1 MPKRVDCQLK
11 NDAPLGSEFAVLLSN
26 MLSNLASVAASFLFL
41 AVFFTVGC
49 SAQQTE
55 EQALESLRAVTAA
68 GKTPSEA
75 MVAQLETRFK
85 GKRTG
90 ALAKLLHA
98 KIRFD
103 AGDFDG
109 AAKLLDSNEFGRLT
123 KVGGYALLLR
133 GNALAAANRPADAAK
148 VYEQLLKEYPTSIR
162 VREAKIAWAKAA
174 TASGRAVEVPPML
187 VELIEK
193 NDGDALLAAA
203 KAYEAQNSP
212 VEARKYYRRA
222 YFFAAGSD
230 AAKAAAT
237 TLTAAGESLDP
248 QDGDEQTA
256 RADRLLA
263 ANQFSDAANEFK
275 TLETRFPQSLTPAVR
290 LRALTAYASAG
301 RTADAKAAFAAVPTG
316 SAEREAAYRE
326 LALGLAKARMW
337 PDARQLMDEMRAKF
351 PQGKLVPK
359 TFVDLGLAAEK
370 VKDRTQ
376 ASYFYT
382 TVVAAYPR
390 SVEVADAQFGAA
402 WDKHESGNFAIS
414 SRMLIEHLA
423 RYADKDTDNRGQAG
437 YWSARDSERAGNT
450 ADACVLYD
458 ATAYRYGANW
468 YGYLALDRLTSM
480 KGRGLCK
487 GNENV
492 SEEVRT
498 AAANLRTVTVA
509 RETAGP
515 NEIERTVKSDGL
527 YIDGHFARAVDELN
541 EARKTA
547 PTSPKVNLALARHFR
562 MKGDNVSALVAM
574 QKSYPDYAQ
583 MFPEEM
589 DREAWSF
596 FYPLSNWDD
605 IKRWATARGLDKY
618 QVAGFIRQE
627 TVFEPRARSGA
638 NAYGLMQLLLPTAKG
653 VARRNSAS
661 QMPSSAEDLYQPAL
675 NIELGT
681 AFIKELFAKFGR
693 VEYVAVAYNAGPG
706 RVPQWRATLPPEID
720 DFVEEIPFKETK
732 KYVQGIIRNT
742 AQYRRL
748 YDENGSFKTNVGVRP
763 LRGEIDSKTQEQFT
777 AEFPEVKVV
786 ADSGE

>member
-1 MPKRVDCQLK
+1 
-11 NDAPLGSEFAVLLSN
+11 
-26 MLSNLASVAASFLFL
+26 MLSKIASFTSFLLFL
-41 AVFFTVGC
+41 TVFFTIGC

-55 EQALESLRAVTAA
+55 QQALESLRQITAA

-75 MVAQLETRFK
+75 MVAQIEARFA

-109 AAKLLDSNEFGRLT
+109 AAKLLDSNEFGKLT

-133 GNALAAANRPADAAK
+133 GNALSAANRPGDAAK
-148 VYEQLLKEYPTSIR
+148 VYERLFTEYPTSIR
-162 VREAKIAWAKAA
+162 IREARIAWARAA

-187 VELIEK
+187 IELIEK

-203 KAYEAQNSP
+203 KAFEAQNSA

-222 YFFAAGSD
+222 YFFAAGTD
-230 AAKAAAT
+230 AAKTAAT
-237 TLTAAGESLDP
+237 ALTAAGESLDP
-248 QDGDEQTA
+248 QDGEEQFA
-256 RADRLLA
+256 RANRFLVQ
-263 ANQFSDAANEFK
+263 NQFTDAANEFK
-275 TLETRFPQSLTPAVR
+275 TLETKFPTALTPNVR

-301 RTADAKAAFAAVPTG
+301 RTADARAAFGAIPAN
-316 SAEREAAYRE
+316 AKEREAAYRE
-326 LALGLAKARMW
+326 LALGYAKSRMW
-337 PDARQLMDEMRAKF
+337 PDARLLLDEMRAKF
-351 PQGKLVPK
+351 PSGKLVPQ

-376 ASYFYT
+376 ANYFYST
-382 TVVAAYPR
+382 AVAAFPTA
-390 SVEVADAQFGAA
+390 VEVADAQFGAA

-450 ADACVLYD
+450 ADACILYD

-487 GNENV
+487 GGENV

-509 RETAGP
+509 RETAGAK
-515 NEIERTVKSDGL
+515 ELERTEKSDELSIVGL
-527 YIDGHFARAVDELN
+527 FDWAIDELN

-547 PTSPKVNLALARHFR
+547 PTSPKVNLALARHYR
-562 MKGDNVSALVAM
+562 LKGDNVSALVAM

-596 FYPLSNWDD
+596 FYPLSNWEE
-605 IKRWATARGLDKY
+605 IKRWATDRGLDKY

-653 VARRNSAS
+653 VARRNNSS
-661 QMPSSAEDLYQPAL
+661 QTPNSGEDLYQPSL

-681 AFIKELFAKFGR
+681 GFLKELFAKFGR

-748 YDENGSFKTNVGVRP
+748 YDENGNFKANVGARP
-763 LRGEIDSKTQEQFT
+763 LRGEIDSKPKEQLT
-777 AEFPEVKVV
+777 AEFPEVKVA
-786 ADSGE
+786 ADPGE

>member
-1 MPKRVDCQLK
+1 
-11 NDAPLGSEFAVLLSN
+11 
-26 MLSNLASVAASFLFL
+26 MLSNLAASVASILFL
-41 AVFFTVGC
+41 TVFFTVGC

-55 EQALESLRAVTAA
+55 QQALESLRQITAA
-68 GKTPSEA
+68 GKVPSEA
-75 MVAQLETRFK
+75 MVAQLESRFK

-90 ALAKLLHA
+90 ALARLLHA
-98 KIRFD
+98 KIKFD
-103 AGDFDG
+103 AGDPDG
-109 AAKLLDSNEFGRLT
+109 AAKLLETGEIGKLT

-133 GNALAAANRPADAAK
+133 GNALLLANRPADAAK
-148 VYEQLLKEYPTSIR
+148 AYEELFRDYPTSIR

-193 NDGDALLAAA
+193 HDGDALVAAA

-212 VEARKYYRRA
+212 AEAIRYYRQA

-230 AAKAAAT
+230 AAKAAQAA
-237 TLTAAGESLDP
+237 LTAAGQSLDP
-248 QDGDEQTA
+248 QSGEEQFA
-256 RADRLLA
+256 RADRLLKA
-263 ANQFSDAANEFK
+263 DQFTDAATEFK
-275 TLETRFPQSLTPAVR
+275 TLEAKFPQSITPDAR
-290 LRALTAYASAG
+290 LRSLTAYALAG
-301 RTADAKAAFAAVPTG
+301 KIADARTAFAAIPANSNV
-316 SAEREAAYRE
+316 REAAYRE
-326 LALGLAKARMW
+326 LALGFAKAKMW
-337 PDARQLMDEMRAKF
+337 ADARQLADEMRAKF
-351 PQGKLVPK
+351 PAGKLVPK

-376 ASYFYT
+376 AKYFYT
-382 TVVAAYPR
+382 TVVAAFPTAI
-390 SVEVADAQFGAA
+390 EVADAQFGAA
-402 WDKHESGNFAIS
+402 WDQHESGNFAVS

-437 YWSARDSERAGNT
+437 YWSARDSERSGNT

-487 GNENV
+487 GTENV
-492 SEEVRT
+492 SEEVRK

-509 RETAGP
+509 RETAGA
-515 NEIERTVKSDGL
+515 NELERTVKSDELSIVGL
-527 YIDGHFARAVDELN
+527 FDWAIDELN

-547 PTSPKVNLALARHFR
+547 PTSPKVNLALARHYR
-562 MKGDNVSALVAM
+562 LKGDNVQALIAM

-596 FYPLSNWDD
+596 FYPLSNWDE
-605 IKRWATARGLDKY
+605 IKRWADSRGLDKY

-653 VARRNSAS
+653 VARRNNAS
-661 QMPSSAEDLYQPAL
+661 EMPASAEDLYQPSL

-681 AFIKELFAKFGR
+681 AFLKELFAKFGR

-748 YDENGSFKTNVGVRP
+748 YDENGSFKANVGTRP
-763 LRGEIDSKTQEQFT
+763 LRGEIDSKPEDQFL
-777 AEFPEVKVV
+777 AENPEVKF
-786 ADSGE
+786 AAPNAAE

>member
-1 MPKRVDCQLK
+1 MTLFPAR
-11 NDAPLGSEFAVLLSN
+11 FAACFLCLTVLF
-26 MLSNLASVAASFLFL
+26 A
-41 AVFFTVGC
+41 VGC

-55 EQALESLRAVTAA
+55 QQALESLRQITSA

-75 MVAQLETRFK
+75 MVAQIEKRFA

-109 AAKLLDSNEFGRLT
+109 AARLLDSGEFGRLT

-148 VYEQLLKEYPTSIR
+148 VYEQLFREYPTSIR

-174 TASGRAVEVPPML
+174 TATGRAVEAPPML

-203 KAYEAQNSP
+203 KAFEAQNSTS
-212 VEARKYYRRA
+212 EARKYYRRT
-222 YFFAAGSD
+222 YFFAAGTD
-230 AAKAAAT
+230 AAKAAAEA
-237 TLTAAGESLDP
+237 LTAAGESLDP
-248 QDGDEQTA
+248 QDGEEQFA
-256 RADRLLA
+256 RADRLLKG
-263 ANQFSDAANEFK
+263 NQFADAANEFK
-275 TLETRFPQSLTPAVR
+275 TLEAKFPTALTPSVR
-290 LRALTAYASAG
+290 LRSLVAYASAG
-301 RTADAKAAFAAVPTG
+301 RTADARAAFAAIP
-316 SAEREAAYRE
+316 ANAPEREAAYRE
-326 LALGLAKARMW
+326 LALGYAKTRSWA
-337 PDARQLMDEMRAKF
+337 DARQLLDEMRAKF
-351 PQGKLVPK
+351 PNGKLVPK
-359 TFVDLGLAAEK
+359 TFVDLGAAAEK

-376 ASYFYT
+376 ASYFYST
-382 TVVAAYPR
+382 AVAAFPT
-390 SVEVADAQFGAA
+390 SIEVADAQFGAA
-402 WDKHESGNFAIS
+402 WDKHESGSFAIS

-498 AAANLRTVTVA
+498 AAANLRKVTVA
-509 RETAGP
+509 RETAGAK
-515 NEIERTVKSDGL
+515 ELERTEKSDELSIVGL
-527 YIDGHFARAVDELN
+527 FDWAIDELN

-547 PTSPKVNLALARHFR
+547 PTSPKVNLALARHYR
-562 MKGDNVSALVAM
+562 LKGDNVQALIAM

-589 DREAWSF
+589 DREAWSC
-596 FYPLSNWDD
+596 FYPLTNWDD
-605 IKRWATARGLDKY
+605 ITRWASARGLDKY

-653 VARRNSAS
+653 VARRNNSS
-661 QMPSSAEDLYQPAL
+661 QMPNSAEDLYQPAL

-681 AFIKELFAKFGR
+681 AFLKELFGKFGR

-748 YDENGSFKTNVGVRP
+748 YDDNGQFKANVGKRP
-763 LRGEIDSKTQEQFT
+763 IRGEIDSKPEEQFT
-777 AEFPEVKVV
+777 AEFPEITVV
-786 ADSGE
+786 TPSGE

>member
-1 MPKRVDCQLK
+1 MASK
-11 NDAPLGSEFAVLLSN
+11 
-26 MLSNLASVAASFLFL
+26 LASFAASILFL
-41 AVFFTVGC
+41 TVLFTVGC

-55 EQALESLRAVTAA
+55 QQALESLRQITAA

-75 MVAQLETRFK
+75 MVTQIETRFA

-103 AGDFDG
+103 AGDPAG
-109 AAKLLDSNEFGRLT
+109 AAKLLASGDIEKLT

-133 GNALAAANRPADAAK
+133 GNALAASGQTAEATRVFEDLFK
-148 VYEQLLKEYPTSIR
+148 RYPTSIR
-162 VREAKIAWAKAA
+162 IREAKIAWAKAA

-187 VELIEK
+187 IGLIEK

-212 VEARKYYRRA
+212 AEALKYYRRT
-222 YFFAAGSD
+222 YFLAAGSD
-230 AAKAAAT
+230 AAKAAAAA
-237 TLTAAGESLDP
+237 LTAAGESLDP
-248 QDGDEQTA
+248 QNGEEQAA
-256 RADRLLA
+256 RAERFLA

-275 TLETRFPQSLTPAVR
+275 VLEAKFPQELTPEVR

-301 RTADAKAAFAAVPTG
+301 RPADARAAFAAIP
-316 SAEREAAYRE
+316 ANAKERESAYRE
-326 LALGLAKARMW
+326 LALGLAKTRQWA
-337 PDARQLMDEMRAKF
+337 DARQLLDEMRQRF
-351 PQGKLVPK
+351 PNGKLVPK

-376 ASYFYT
+376 ANYFYT
-382 TVVAAYPR
+382 AAVAAFPEAI
-390 SVEVADAQFGAA
+390 EVADAQFGAA
-402 WDKHESGNFAIS
+402 WEQHEAGNFQIS
-414 SRMLIEHLA
+414 SRMLVEHLA
-423 RYADKDTDNRGQAG
+423 RYADRDTDNRGQAG
-437 YWSARDSERAGNT
+437 YWSARDSERAGKT

-458 ATAYRYGANW
+458 AAAYRYGANW

-487 GNENV
+487 GGEAV
-492 SEEVRT
+492 SEDVRK

-509 RETAGP
+509 RETAGE
-515 NEIERTVKSDGL
+515 NELERTAKSDELSIIGL
-527 YIDGHFARAVDELN
+527 FDWAIDELN
-541 EARKTA
+541 EARRTA
-547 PTSPKVNLALARHFR
+547 PTSPKVNLALARHYR
-562 MKGDNVSALVAM
+562 LKGDNVSALIAM

-596 FYPLSNWDD
+596 FYPLANWDE
-605 IKRWATARGLDKY
+605 IKRWAAARGLDKY

-653 VARRNSAS
+653 VARRNDAS
-661 QMPSSAEDLYQPAL
+661 QMPSSAEDLYQPSL

-681 AFIKELFAKFGR
+681 AFLKELFAKFGR

-748 YDENGSFKTNVGVRP
+748 YDENGNFKSNVGARP
-763 LRGEIDSKTQEQFT
+763 LRGEIDSKTAEQLA
-777 AEFPEVKVV
+777 AEFPELKIAVPT
-786 ADSGE
+786 AGE

>member
-1 MPKRVDCQLK
+1 
-11 NDAPLGSEFAVLLSN
+11 
-26 MLSNLASVAASFLFL
+26 MLSKFASFAASCLFL
-41 AVFFTVGC
+41 TVFFTVGC

-55 EQALESLRAVTAA
+55 QQALESLRAITAA

-75 MVAQLETRFK
+75 MVTQLESRFR

-90 ALAKLLHA
+90 ALARLLHA

-109 AAKLLDSNEFGRLT
+109 AAKLLDSNEFGKLT

-148 VYEQLLKEYPTSIR
+148 VYEDLFKEYPTSIR
-162 VREAKIAWAKAA
+162 IREAKIAWAKAA

-203 KAYEAQNSP
+203 KAYEAQDSP
-212 VEARKYYRRA
+212 AQARKYYRRT

-230 AAKAAAT
+230 AARAAAAA
-237 TLTAAGESLDP
+237 LTAAGESLDP
-248 QDGDEQTA
+248 QDGEEQLA
-256 RADRLLA
+256 RADRFLA

-275 TLETRFPQSLTPAVR
+275 TLEAKFQTALVPSVR

-301 RTADAKAAFAAVPTG
+301 RTADARTAFAAIPANSNG
-316 SAEREAAYRE
+316 REAAYRE
-326 LALGLAKARMW
+326 LALGLAKTRMW
-337 PDARQLMDEMRAKF
+337 ADARQLLDEMRAKF
-351 PQGKLVPK
+351 PNGKLVPK

-376 ASYFYT
+376 ANYFYST
-382 TVVAAYPR
+382 AVAAFPTA
-390 SVEVADAQFGAA
+390 VEVADAQFGAA

-492 SEEVRT
+492 SEEVRN

-509 RETAGP
+509 RETAGAR
-515 NEIERTVKSDGL
+515 ELERTAKSDELSIVGL
-527 YIDGHFARAVDELN
+527 FDWAIDELN

-547 PTSPKVNLALARHFR
+547 PTSPKVNLALARHYR
-562 MKGDNVSALVAM
+562 LKGDNVSALVAM

-596 FYPLSNWDD
+596 FYPLTNWDE
-605 IKRWATARGLDKY
+605 IKRWAAARGLDKY

-653 VARRNSAS
+653 VARRNSSS
-661 QMPSSAEDLYQPAL
+661 QMPNSAEDLYQPSL

-681 AFIKELFAKFGR
+681 GFLQELFAKFDR

-748 YDENGSFKTNVGVRP
+748 YDDSGSFKANVGARP
-763 LRGEIDSKTQEQFT
+763 LRAEIDSKTQEQLT
-777 AEFPEVKVV
+777 TEFPEVKVV
-786 ADSGE
+786 ADSISE